1 MSQMAS
7 TTKPLRDGA
16 LQLAPRKKPLRQVLY
31 EQRYLLVLSLPFVIW
46 LVLFQFV
53 PIWGWIIAFQDYKVA
68 RGVLGSEFVGLK
80 YFVEAFTDGRFW
92 NAFRNTLAMSVL
104 GIITGFTITPFLA
117 LMLNEMR
124 NMTFKRMVQTISYL
138 PHFVSWVV
146 VASMVIQSLSTQDG
160 VVNQLLLRFGLVERP
175 VQFMAIP
182 EAFWFIATG
191 ASVWKETGWGAIIY
205 LAAIAGVD
213 QELYDAATVD
223 GCGRWRKMWYV
234 TLPGISS
241 TIVVLFIIA
250 IGNLARIGFER
261 QLLLGN
267 SLNVDFSEVIP
278 IYVLRYGIGA
288 GRFSFGTAVG
298 VFNSVVSVV
307 LLILANSIARRVRD
321 EGLF

>member
-1 MSQMAS
+1 MD
-7 TTKPLRDGA
+7 PLAPTAKRFSSIA
-16 LQLAPRKKPLRQVLY
+16 QPLQPRKKPFRRVMY
-31 EQRYLLVLSLPFVIW
+31 EQRYLLVLSLPFIGW
-46 LVLFQFV
+46 LILFQFV

-68 RGVLGSEFVGLK
+68 RGIFGSEWVGLR
-80 YFVEAFTDGRFW
+80 YFVEAFSDGRFW

-124 NMTFKRMVQTISYL
+124 NVLFKRTVQTISYL

-160 VVNQLLLRFGLVERP
+160 VVNQMLLRLGLIERP
-175 VQFMAIP
+175 IQFMAIP

-191 ASVWKETGWGAIIY
+191 ASVWKQTGWGAIIY

-241 TIVVLFIIA
+241 TIVVLFIMA

-267 SLNVDFSEVIP
+267 SLNVEFSEVIP
-278 IYVLRYGIGA
+278 LYVLRYGIGA

-298 VFNSVVSVV
+298 VFNSIVSVI
-307 LLILANSIARRVRD
+307 LLVVANSVARHVRD

>member
-1 MSQMAS
+1 MSQMQS
-7 TTKPLRDGA
+7 TVKGPSVGGVLV
-16 LQLAPRKKPLRQVLY
+16 QPRKKPLRQLLY
-31 EQRYLLVLSLPFVIW
+31 EQRYLLVLSLPFVAW
-46 LVLFQFV
+46 LILFQFV

-68 RGVLGSEFVGLK
+68 RGVFGSEFVGLR

-124 NMTFKRMVQTISYL
+124 NLAFKRTVQTISYL

-160 VVNQLLLRFGLVERP
+160 IVNQLLVSLGIVERP
-175 VQFMAIP
+175 IQFMAIP

-241 TIVVLFIIA
+241 TIVVLFIMA

-278 IYVLRYGIGA
+278 IYVLRYGIGT

-298 VFNSVVSVV
+298 VFNSVVSVA

>member
-1 MSQMAS
+1 MSRMHS
-7 TTKPLRDGA
+7 TVKNLALGGA
-16 LQLAPRKKPLRQVLY
+16 IVQPRKKPLRQVLY
-31 EQRYLLVLSLPFVIW
+31 EQRYLLALSLPFIGW

-68 RGVLGSEFVGLK
+68 RGVFGSEFVGLR
-80 YFVEAFTDGRFW
+80 YFVEAFTDARFW
-92 NAFRNTLAMSVL
+92 NAFRNTFAMSVL
-104 GIITGFTITPFLA
+104 GIVTGFTLTPFLA

-124 NMTFKRMVQTISYL
+124 ILAFKRTVQTISYL

-146 VASMVIQSLSTQDG
+146 VASMVIQSLATQDG
-160 VVNQLLLRFGLVERP
+160 VVNQVLVGLGIVDRP
-175 VQFMAIP
+175 IQFMAIP

-213 QELYDAATVD
+213 RELYDAATVD
-223 GCGRWRKMWYV
+223 GCGRWRKMRYV

-241 TIVVLFIIA
+241 TIVVLLIMA

-267 SLNVDFSEVIP
+267 SLNIDFSEVIP

-298 VFNSVVSVV
+298 VFNSVVSVF
-307 LLILANSIARRVRD
+307 LLILANSVARRVRE